1 MKITKQ
7 SLKKLIKEEI
17 ENLTNEGVQM
27 GVRVKGS
34 LRAPNIYD
42 AIKVMLAYAEGRPLP
57 ENLQATV
64 ASVVDDIYRIMG
76 KEEKATNHKRLFLQ
90 KQK

>member
-7 SLKKLIKEEI
+7 LLKKLIKEEVN
-17 ENLTNEGVQM
+17 NLVNEGVQV
-27 GVRVKGS
+27 GVPIQGS

-42 AIKVMLAYAEGRPLP
+42 AIEVLLAYAEGKSLP
-57 ENLQATV
+57 SGYEGTV

-76 KEEKATNHKRLFLQ
+76 KEEKATNWKRIFGQ
-90 KQK
+90 K